1 MTDIFKRIAS
11 CTDYDPN
18 EIDGNVFT
26 QLTMDFKGNALF
38 WDKTNKFLTL
48 KSLT

>member
-38 WDKTNKFLTL
+38 WDKTNK
-48 KSLT
+48 